1 MPAMSK
7 NPVSFQ
13 SPSPLHS
20 SHSAGKI
27 SPDATDESP
36 PARTQPANQPATLL
50 AATLVAG
57 QKQAA
62 TLPFPSVAGLPDVI
76 TGKLLAKNLLPS
88 NKTSNILSPPPIR
101 RRCLRYFPATF
112 CHKALKCMTDS
123 MNPSQRSPRR
133 MLKSYSVVNWYGNDN
148 NYRSSSSTRRV
159 TSLRKN
165 AISDA
170 ILYYKRS
177 SGMSTEPD
185 IDHDDRFDQKKQF

>member
-1 MPAMSK
+1 MPPPHCRSATSAAT
-7 NPVSFQ
+7 PFSSFHRTQ
-13 SPSPLHS
+13 IRQPTAASHDQRRPCRRIRRASSHRSPLHS

-27 SPDATDESP
+27 SPAATDESP

-57 QKQAA
+57 QKQSA

-123 MNPSQRSPRR
+123 MNPSQVCFR
-133 MLKSYSVVNWYGNDN
+133 
-148 NYRSSSSTRRV
+148 
-159 TSLRKN
+159 N
-165 AISDA
+165 AIF
-170 ILYYKRS
+170 IL
-177 SGMSTEPD
+177 
-185 IDHDDRFDQKKQF
+185 